1 MGSLPPVND
10 FEFMI
15 WNSALARLCVSEP
28 DCSHVTDGQVSLAPI
43 AVLSA
48 AAPNVVVPSV
58 ATPSVAAPNVATPSV
73 ATPNV
78 VVPSVATPNVAT
90 PNVAAPNVAA
100 PNVVVLNVAIPNA
113 RVVRELLRAVQF
125 VVVAPHNAAPA
136 FPFAG
141 PAPDGTELRFFL
153 AVRADVSR
161 PHSEVQRV
169 ALWVLLDHPD
179 LAWPDEPPE
188 HSLDRQTAWQQH
200 QVFARAAVRLLH
212 Y

>member
-1 MGSLPPVND
+1 
-10 FEFMI
+10 MI

-28 DCSHVTDGQVSLAPI
+28 DCSHATDGQVSLAPI

-58 ATPSVAAPNVATPSV
+58 AIPNVARSV
-73 ATPNV
+73 AI
-78 VVPSVATPNVAT
+78 PSVATPNVAT
-90 PNVAAPNVAA
+90 PNVARSVAT
-100 PNVVVLNVAIPNA
+100 PNVAIPNA

-125 VVVAPHNAAPA
+125 VVVARHNAAPA
-136 FPFAG
+136 FPFAA
-141 PAPDGTELRFFL
+141 PVPDGTELRFFL

-169 ALWVLLDHPD
+169 VLWVLLDHPD
-179 LAWPDEPPE
+179 LAWPDEPPG
-188 HSLDRQTAWQQH
+188 HSLDQQTAWQQH
-200 QVFARAAVRLLH
+200 PQVFARAAVRLLH

>member
-1 MGSLPPVND
+1 
-10 FEFMI
+10 MI

-28 DCSHVTDGQVSLAPI
+28 DCSHATDGQVSLAPI

-58 ATPSVAAPNVATPSV
+58 AIPNVARSV
-73 ATPNV
+73 AI
-78 VVPSVATPNVAT
+78 PSVATPNVAT
-90 PNVAAPNVAA
+90 PNVATPNVAIPKA
-100 PNVVVLNVAIPNA
+100 ARSVAIPSVATPNVARSVATPNVAIPNA

-125 VVVAPHNAAPA
+125 VVVARHNAAPA
-136 FPFAG
+136 FPFAA
-141 PAPDGTELRFFL
+141 PVPDGTELRFFL

-169 ALWVLLDHPD
+169 VLWVLLDHPD
-179 LAWPDEPPE
+179 LAWPDEPPG
-188 HSLDRQTAWQQH
+188 HSLDQQTAWQQH
-200 QVFARAAVRLLH
+200 PQVFARAAVRLLH